1 MEPTPVEDNYA
12 KFALV
17 IDGEVAGTIQYP
29 TNLGNP
35 TMDRIIA
42 ALQSNPT
49 IIEVFDNNI
58 MPGWSYDGS
67 TFSAPAEEI

>member
-49 IIEVFDNNI
+49 SIEVFDNNI